1 MVSSPFEVVGK
12 PMASSFHGFANRSE
26 AGQMLAE
33 ALSGYIGRSDIL
45 VLALPR
51 GGVPV
56 AYEVARRLSAPLDL
70 WLVRKLGVPGREELA
85 LGALAEKNIR
95 VLNDDIINLLHID
108 QSVIDDIIGRE
119 RAELGRRNRLYRQDR
134 PPPDIKG
141 KTTIIID
148 DGLATGATMRAAIV
162 SLRQADAAQI
172 IAAVPVGAVSTCRKI
187 EQEADEL
194 ICLHTPEPFYGVG
207 QWHIDFSQTSDEEV
221 LALLASA
228 AASQEVRAIP
238 SLGGNK
244 KDERE

>member
-56 AYEVARRLSAPLDL
+56 AYEVARKLSAPLDL

-108 QSVIDDIIGRE
+108 QSVIDDVIGRE
-119 RAELGRRNRLYRQDR
+119 QAELGRRNREGVTGCTAKTDHPRISRVRRRSLSMTDLPRALPCVLQLFRFVRRMPHRSSRPCQWVPCLLVEKLSKKRMNLYACIRQNLFMALGNGISIFPR
-134 PPPDIKG
+134 
-141 KTTIIID
+141 
-148 DGLATGATMRAAIV
+148 LRMRK
-162 SLRQADAAQI
+162 
-172 IAAVPVGAVSTCRKI
+172 C
-187 EQEADEL
+187 
-194 ICLHTPEPFYGVG
+194 
-207 QWHIDFSQTSDEEV
+207 WHC
-221 LALLASA
+221 
-228 AASQEVRAIP
+228 
-238 SLGGNK
+238 
-244 KDERE
+244 